1 MALSYYQF
9 WAKTDRQDPVNTY
22 HLLPYH
28 CLDVAAVGAA
38 LLERDERW
46 RAKLGDQLMMDEAQ
60 LRRWIILPLAWHDIG
75 KFSPTFQHLVPQ
87 LSHKLSSRTQAY
99 SYSARHDL
107 LGSVFWKKKLS
118 KLARQQDWL
127 ALDTPENSDLIAAHK
142 TWLHGIWGHHGRPVN
157 YNSSSITY
165 NELFDKESEQA
176 ALAFA
181 QNCAQLLT
189 PTPTSIPYSDELATH
204 FKRMSWV
211 LAGFY
216 VLCDWIGSDSI
227 CFPFKTDQIP
237 LEEYWP
243 RALMLADK
251 AIKKKGVVPP
261 PARTWSGFGG
271 LLPHLKDLS
280 PSPLQQWAT
289 SLGQHDALPTAPH
302 LFIAEDETGSGKTE
316 AALLLAHAL
325 MSRGHADGVYI
336 GLPTM
341 ATANAMFERQT
352 TSYKQLFKQGTSP
365 SLALAHGMTRQHEGF
380 QEIKIDALPQTQAG
394 HQYSQNQQDQA
405 GEATCIAWLADDRRR
420 AMLADVGVGTIDQAL
435 LGVLSSKYQSLRL
448 FGLGRKV
455 LILDEIHAYD
465 TYTSELVC
473 NLLRFHAAQ
482 GGSAVLLSATLHH
495 ALRQQLIDA
504 FEDGAAQTRRQ
515 TRDNTPL
522 KLSSDAYPLL
532 TWCHNGQVHEQ
543 PIAQAKATPKTYGLD
558 FAYTEADTINQALAW
573 LNTKDRCVCWI
584 RNTVREATEV
594 ATKLRALIGP
604 ERVTLFHARFTQLDR
619 QRIEQDILERFG
631 KNSTPEQR
639 HGHIVIAT
647 QVIEQSLDLDFDE
660 MIVDLAPIDLVLQR
674 LGRWRRHTRTQLGE
688 RIQQGQDQRTP
699 TKPIILAPPWTDEPN
714 SSWGKDLFPSSRF
727 IYPHV
732 EHLWFTQRALRL
744 RADKITIPDDTRAL
758 MASVYEDKHPPTGL
772 QDLSDKASNEQ
783 AGHQVIAYI
792 NALDHRVGYEH
803 AQQNWQPE
811 QRAATRLTAPT
822 TTLRLVCA
830 DKHGR
835 LHPLGAQP
843 CYKPSET
850 HWERSQVNVMA
861 FYVNAPAP
869 QTQTHQLEDAQK
881 RMLDQGQYCVI
892 VIMHP
897 TALDTWE
904 GLALK
909 GAESAPKSVTLRY
922 STTNGLEILNDDE
935 QGD

>member
-1 MALSYYQF
+1 MTLSYYQF
-9 WAKTDRQDPVNTY
+9 WAKTDRQNPVNDY

-38 LLERDERW
+38 ILERDERW
-46 RAKLGDQLMMDEAQ
+46 RAKLCQQLLLDDAQ
-60 LRRWIILPLAWHDIG
+60 LKRWIVLPLAWHDIG

-87 LSHKLSSRTQAY
+87 LSTKLSGRTQAY

-107 LGSVFWKKKLS
+107 LGSIFWSDQLKALAHEHKWLPIEPCSKIKLTR
-118 KLARQQDWL
+118 LHEVWL
-127 ALDTPENSDLIAAHK
+127 Q
-142 TWLHGIWGHHGRPVN
+142 GIWGHHGRPVDLAS
-157 YNSSSITY
+157 NSTPAHHF
-165 NELFDKESEQA
+165 FDADSTQA
-176 ALAFA
+176 ALTFA
-181 QNCAQLLT
+181 QDCAGLLT
-189 PTPTSIPYSDELATH
+189 PQPAPIPWSSELIEH

-216 VLCDWIGSDSI
+216 VLCDWIGSDST
-227 CFPFKTDQIP
+227 CFPFETRTIP
-237 LEEYWP
+237 LDEYWSH
-243 RALMLADK
+243 ALKLAK
-251 AIKKKGVVPP
+251 EAITKKGVVPP

-271 LLPHLKDLS
+271 LLPHLQGFK

-289 SLGQHDALPTAPH
+289 SLGQRDTLPAGPH

-325 MSRGHADGVYI
+325 MSRCHADGVYI

-341 ATANAMFERQT
+341 ATANAMFSRQA
-352 TSYKQLFKQGTSP
+352 TSYKQLFEQGTSP

-380 QEIKIDALPQTQAG
+380 QKIKIDEHPQAQAG
-394 HQYSQNQQDQA
+394 HQYDQNTQDQA

-465 TYTSELVC
+465 TYTAELVC

-495 ALRQQLIDA
+495 ALRQQLINA
-504 FEDGAAQTRRQ
+504 FEEGAVQTRSKPQ
-515 TRDNTPL
+515 DSEQL

-532 TWCHNGQVHEQ
+532 TWCHDGQVHEH
-543 PIAQAKATPKTYGLD
+543 PIEQAKAIPKTYGLD
-558 FAYTEADTINQALAW
+558 FAHTEADALDQALAW
-573 LNTKDRCVCWI
+573 LKTQDRCVCWI
-584 RNTVREATEV
+584 RNTVREATEA
-594 ATKLRALIGP
+594 ATKLRELIGE

-619 QRIEQDILERFG
+619 QRIEHDILERFG

-674 LGRWRRHTRTQLGE
+674 LGRWRRHTRTLTGE
-688 RIQQGQDQRTP
+688 RLNQGQDQRAT
-699 TKPIILAPPWTDEPN
+699 TKPVILAPPWTDEPDT
-714 SSWGKDLFPSSRF
+714 SWGKELFASSRF

-732 EHLWFTQRALRL
+732 EHLWFTQRALRQH
-744 RADKITIPDDTRAL
+744 ADKITIPDDTRAL
-758 MASVYEDKHPPTGL
+758 MASVYEDAQPPDGL
-772 QDLSDKASNEQ
+772 QALSDKASNKQ
-783 AGHQVIAYI
+783 AGHQVIAYL
-792 NALDHRVGYEH
+792 NELRLSTGYKQEEN
-803 AQQNWQPE
+803 NWLPE
-811 QRAATRLTAPT
+811 QRAVTRLGEPT

-830 DKHGR
+830 DKHGH
-835 LHPLGAQP
+835 LQPLGQHTYVHWAP
-843 CYKPSET
+843 
-850 HWERSQVNVMA
+850 WERSQVNVLA
-861 FYVNAPAP
+861 FYVNAQAPPA
-869 QTQTHQLEDAQK
+869 QAQQLQDAQR
-881 RMLDQGQYCVI
+881 RMLDQGQYCVT

-897 TALDTWE
+897 TASDTWE
-904 GLALK
+904 GVARQ
-909 GAESAPKSVTLRY
+909 GAESAPTPVTLRY

-935 QGD
+935 QGA